1 MNQHYTRETIIQE
14 LARLAF
20 SDPTDAVAL
29 AFLPE
34 GSDITGKNVSMVT
47 EIKVGEKGG
56 SQVKL
61 LDRAELIRLLVELLG
76 QTETQNAQSLFQ
88 ALTAA
93 APDKDGDSP

>member
-1 MNQHYTRETIIQE
+1 MEQRYDKQSIIQS
-14 LARLAF
+14 LAKLAF

-34 GSDITGKNVSMVT
+34 GSDISGMDVSMVT
-47 EIKVGEKGG
+47 EVKVGEKGG

-76 QTETQNAQSLFQ
+76 GSESEVGQAQSFYQ
-88 ALTAA
+88 ALNAA
-93 APDKDGDSP
+93 GGDAP